1 MDRIK
6 LSLHQ
11 DGGVRKELVALTVD
25 ITDPVVLS
33 TIAQTAV
40 LTLTLVIFTMS
51 FRSQNNANKEA
62 AYQRVLDDHTDAI
75 RIVVDKPELSKFQ
88 NEMTRATVLG
98 SDAGPRSVERHDGSK
113 LCYVAV
119 RTFRENASSLQKEVD

>member
-1 MDRIK
+1 MNR
-6 LSLHQ
+6 
-11 DGGVRKELVALTVD
+11 GFEYGLVALTVD

-40 LTLTLVIFTMS
+40 LTLTLVIFIMS

-75 RIVVDKPELSKFQ
+75 RMLVDKPEFEQVS
-88 NEMTRATVLG
+88 TRDGKGLRARFRRGALLG
-98 SDAGPRSVERHDGSK
+98 RSHDGLK
-113 LCYVAV
+113 RCHVAV
-119 RTFRENASSLQKEVD
+119 RTLRENTSPLQKEVD